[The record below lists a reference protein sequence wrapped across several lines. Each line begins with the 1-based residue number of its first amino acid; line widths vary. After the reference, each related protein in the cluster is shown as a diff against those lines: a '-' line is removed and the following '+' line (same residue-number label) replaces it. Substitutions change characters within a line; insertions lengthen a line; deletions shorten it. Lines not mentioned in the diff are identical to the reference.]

1 MIIKLSYEYATK
13 RGGQGQN
20 RTADTS
26 LFRTRFRDSGYFAP
40 VKSRFLILHCFK
52 SSYRYKKYERGI
64 FWNDQ
69 KLKIK
74 WPMSKP
80 IISKKDQL
88 NISFEEFLKK
98 YKGL

>member
-1 MIIKLSYEYATK
+1 MKEE
-13 RGGQGQN
+13 
-20 RTADTS
+20 
-26 LFRTRFRDSGYFAP
+26 F
-40 VKSRFLILHCFK
+40 
-52 SSYRYKKYERGI
+52 

-74 WPMSKP
+74 WTMSKP

-98 YKGL
+98 YKGLS

>member
-1 MIIKLSYEYATK
+1 MWWPGTESSCRQAFSELC
-13 RGGQGQN
+13 
-20 RTADTS
+20 
-26 LFRTRFRDSGYFAP
+26 FCDSGYFAP

-74 WPMSKP
+74 WHMSKP

-98 YKGL
+98 YKGLS

>member
-1 MIIKLSYEYATK
+1 M
-13 RGGQGQN
+13 
-20 RTADTS
+20 
-26 LFRTRFRDSGYFAP
+26 
-40 VKSRFLILHCFK
+40 HCFK

-98 YKGL
+98 YKGLS

>member
-1 MIIKLSYEYATK
+1 MNTLLNMMARDRIELLMQAFSGLCFRESSY
-13 RGGQGQN
+13 
-20 RTADTS
+20 
-26 LFRTRFRDSGYFAP
+26 FVP

-52 SSYRYKKYERGI
+52 SSYRYKKYKRSI

-74 WPMSKP
+74 WPTSKP

-88 NISFEEFLKK
+88 NISFEEFLKE